1 MPRRPAPAGT
11 VSAGAA
17 AVGDRLPVAVGAGAL
32 EEMAWCWIMVLLTA
46 NLKDG
51 GVVGA
56 GLVSAMRVLRM

>member
-1 MPRRPAPAGT
+1 
-11 VSAGAA
+11 
-17 AVGDRLPVAVGAGAL
+17 VGDRLPVAVGAGAL